1 MYQRL
6 TSEYKQVSPVT
17 EDTLVESKPSLLS
30 LVFMIEIQALTN
42 VTYMKRRLYS
52 GCPKLW

>member
-1 MYQRL
+1 M
-6 TSEYKQVSPVT
+6 SEYKQVSPVT